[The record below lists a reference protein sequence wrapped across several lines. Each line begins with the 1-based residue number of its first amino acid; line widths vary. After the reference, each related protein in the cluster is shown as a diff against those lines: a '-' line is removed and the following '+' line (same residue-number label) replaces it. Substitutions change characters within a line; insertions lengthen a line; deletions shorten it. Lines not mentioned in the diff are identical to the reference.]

1 MAANGTPAGS
11 ADAGRVRTAA
21 AAAIEGAKRG
31 RTEPGGEDGQLTAA
45 VDDND
50 LAFDAGS
57 NTLVPRASLPEDRP
71 TTKRQVMGLL
81 ESFKSD
87 LNKSFEKATAD
98 AIKASHDSLK
108 VQVFEHM
115 EQLITA
121 YDAQAQARFTE
132 IEDAQSAQTETVNK
146 HERDLD
152 TLRKDVARLQER
164 LVMVA
169 SAEPSRNKLA
179 AVGWDDPADPTFL
192 LLNAENSTAITKT
205 AAKEGIA
212 DWLKDS
218 GVLDSDWAL
227 EGDVLDRRFKIQF
240 KGESMYAALRA
251 KKAFGAIRG
260 SDGSFRPLSARTP
273 TGNSSVKLF
282 VKFNQNAKERRLE
295 RDTKLFFKALQPR
308 LQGRKIS
315 WVRKEGTISI
325 DWRLVARVQVFPGD
339 DPSTLL
345 FNMAAMRDLGLE
357 KTPFIEAFA
366 SIGSTSKVDWSI

>member
-11 ADAGRVRTAA
+11 ADAGRVRTA

-57 NTLVPRASLPEDRP
+57 NILVPRASLPDNRP
-71 TTKRQVMGLL
+71 TTKKQVMGLL

-98 AIKASHDSLK
+98 GIKASHDSLK

-152 TLRKDVARLQER
+152 TLRKDVAWLQER

-169 SAEPSRNKLA
+169 SAEPSRNELA

-192 LLNAENSTAITKT
+192 LLNAETARQSQKQPRRKGSLTGSKT
-205 AAKEGIA
+205 AVSLTPIGPLKVMYWIA
-212 DWLKDS
+212 AS
-218 GVLDSDWAL
+218 RYNS
-227 EGDVLDRRFKIQF
+227 
-240 KGESMYAALRA
+240 
-251 KKAFGAIRG
+251 KASPCTPR
-260 SDGSFRPLSARTP
+260 SEQRKHSAP
-273 TGNSSVKLF
+273 
-282 VKFNQNAKERRLE
+282 
-295 RDTKLFFKALQPR
+295 
-308 LQGRKIS
+308 
-315 WVRKEGTISI
+315 
-325 DWRLVARVQVFPGD
+325 
-339 DPSTLL
+339 
-345 FNMAAMRDLGLE
+345 
-357 KTPFIEAFA
+357 
-366 SIGSTSKVDWSI
+366 